1 MKANL
6 PWLSP
11 ILALAAAA
19 TLAGCGGK
27 EKSSQR
33 DLADVG
39 YQLTEADW
47 FRAAASDDPAA
58 MDKFLKGGIG
68 IGAKNAE
75 GNTALHVAA
84 AAGAQKA
91 AKFLLDR
98 KMGVDERGAG
108 GRTPLMEAVRA
119 GQRDMVRWLLRQGAD
134 PKLKDAEG
142 YKPLMLAV
150 KEGRSELIGDL
161 ASTDRDDLDGALLA
175 AALLGKASVID
186 ELTKYGA
193 SVYASMDDG
202 RTALMVAAE
211 NGHHEAAKLLVD
223 IGANRFNKDADGHT
237 AAELASAAGHEDLA
251 KMLLSEASQQEF
263 TLKSEEQIGKE
274 MTTFV
279 DHADPED
286 APQGTSASGST
297 GAGGGGTAPRHRD
310 REVAVAIE
318 GKALGTSAGTEAPA
332 PKPNSLGLVMRHFR
346 QRELPIEVRH
356 VEGSSARLQ
365 VQGGGIAREVKVAEG
380 ETIPGSRLKVIRV
393 QRRFESVKDSANQP
407 AEVSI
412 VEVEDTNT
420 GVRRNLIAGTPSSA
434 HDPVALVEDA
444 ATGKRYLASPGQH
457 FTGADG
463 SRYTVADVRPNQ
475 IVIENKETGAVQTL
489 PLRGPRG

>member
-6 PWLSP
+6 LRLSP
-11 ILALAAAA
+11 ILALAAMAA
-19 TLAGCGGK
+19 LTGCGDK
-27 EKSSQR
+27 DKSSKR

-47 FRAAASDDPAA
+47 FRAAAADDPAA

-68 IGAKNAE
+68 IGSKNAE

-98 KMGVDERGAG
+98 KMAVDERGAG

-119 GQRDMVRWLLRQGAD
+119 GQRDMVRWLIRQGAD

-142 YKPLMLAV
+142 FKPLMLAV
-150 KEGRSELIGDL
+150 KEGRAELIGDL
-161 ASTDRDDLDGALLA
+161 AANDRDDLDGALLA
-175 AALLGKASVID
+175 AALLGKAPVID

-193 SVYASMDDG
+193 SIYASMDDG

-211 NGHHEAAKLLVD
+211 NGHTEAAKLLVD
-223 IGANRFNKDADGHT
+223 IGANRFSKDTEGHT
-237 AAELASAAGHEDLA
+237 AAELAAAAGHADLA
-251 KMLLSEASQQEF
+251 KILLSEPSQQDF
-263 TLKSEEQIGKE
+263 ALRSEEQIGKE

-279 DHADPED
+279 DQADPED
-286 APQGTSASGST
+286 AP
-297 GAGGGGTAPRHRD
+297 AGGTTGSGGATPPRHRD
-310 REVAVAIE
+310 HDVATTLE
-318 GKALGTSAGTEAPA
+318 GKALGTSGNSEAAG
-332 PKPNSLGLVMRHFR
+332 PKSSSPPGLVMRHFR

-356 VEGSSARLQ
+356 VEGNAARLQ
-365 VQGGGIAREVKVAEG
+365 LPGGGSVREVKVAEG
-380 ETIPGSRLKVIRV
+380 EMIPGSRLKIIRV
-393 QRRFESVKDSANQP
+393 QRRYQSLKDSADP
-407 AEVSI
+407 SAETSI
-412 VEVEDTNT
+412 VEVEDSST

-434 HDPVALVEDA
+434 HDPVALVEDS

-457 FTGADG
+457 FTGGDG
-463 SRYTVADVRPNQ
+463 NRYTVTDVRPNQ
-475 IVIENKETGAVQTL
+475 IVIENKETGTVQTL

>member
-6 PWLSP
+6 LRLSP
-11 ILALAAAA
+11 LLMLAAAVP
-19 TLAGCGGK
+19 LVGCGGK
-27 EKSSQR
+27 EKASQR
-33 DLADVG
+33 DLSDVG

-47 FRAAASDDPAA
+47 FRATGADDPAA
-58 MDKFLKGGIG
+58 MDKFLKGGIA
-68 IGAKNAE
+68 IDAKNAE
-75 GNTALHVAA
+75 GNSALHVAA

-98 KMGVDERGAG
+98 KVPVDVTGAG

-134 PKLKDAEG
+134 PKAKDAEG
-142 YKPLMLAV
+142 YKALMLAV
-150 KEGRSELIGDL
+150 KEGRAEVISDL
-161 ASTDRDDLDGALLA
+161 AATDRDDLDGALLA

-193 SVYASMDDG
+193 SVYARMDDG

-211 NGHHEAAKLLVD
+211 NGHTEAAKLLVD
-223 IGANRFNKDADGHT
+223 IGANRFTKDEEGHT
-237 AAELASAAGHEDLA
+237 AAEIATSAGHADLA
-251 KMLLSEASQQEF
+251 KMLLSEQSQQEF
-263 TLKSEEQIGKE
+263 TLQSDEQIGKE

-279 DHADPED
+279 DHADPEEAAD
-286 APQGTSASGST
+286 T
-297 GAGGGGTAPRHRD
+297 GAIHRPEPTGGSPGNPRHRD
-310 REVAVAIE
+310 TAVTIE
-318 GKALGTSAGTEAPA
+318 GSSIGRSSEGGAPQTPA
-332 PKPNSLGLVMRHFR
+332 LGLVMRHFR

-356 VEGSSARLQ
+356 VEGTSARLE
-365 VQGGGIAREVKVAEG
+365 VRGGGSPREVKVSEG
-380 ETIPGSRLKVIRV
+380 DTIPGSRLKVIRV
-393 QRRFESVKDSANQP
+393 QRRFESVKDSPNQP

-412 VEVEDTNT
+412 VEVEDTTT
-420 GVRRNLIAGTPSSA
+420 GMRRNLIAGTPSSA

-463 SRYTVADVRPNQ
+463 NRYTVADVRPNQ
-475 IVIENKETGAVQTL
+475 IVIENKETGSVQTL